1 MNISLIVFLKEVREN
16 LRDRRTLINALLT
29 GPLIGPLMFVVLMN
43 LTISRQLTQ
52 AEAPLE
58 LPVIGASNAPN
69 LIEALR
75 QQGFDPQPPVADPIA
90 AVRNRDVAAVLR
102 IPADF
107 GKSWDDGDPAQVEV
121 YYDSS
126 RRDAQQPV
134 NRLKDMLERY
144 SRLTGSLRLVA
155 RGLSPA
161 LASPVVVDERDQST
175 PRSRAGLLFSILPYF
190 FVLTVFIG
198 GMYLA
203 IDLTAGERERQ
214 SLEPLFANP
223 VARSRILLG
232 KVGAICAFSV
242 SSLLI
247 CVTAFT
253 VVGRFIPTEKLG
265 MDLDLGP
272 AFALEVLVLMLPLA
286 LLIAGLQT
294 LVAAFS
300 KSYREAQTY
309 LGILTLLAVL
319 PSVLLSVVPM
329 KTVAWMYA
337 VPLLGQQVGI
347 TELLSGGAVT
357 TGEVATCLLCGFAV
371 AALML
376 AVTSRIYGS
385 ERLAISA

>member
-1 MNISLIVFLKEVREN
+1 MNTSLTVLLKEVREN
-16 LRDRRTLINALLT
+16 LRDKRTLINALLT
-29 GPLIGPLMFVVLMN
+29 APLIGPLMFVVLLN
-43 LTISRQLTQ
+43 VTISRQLTQ

-69 LIEALR
+69 LIAELR
-75 QQGFDPQPPVADPIA
+75 QQGFDPQPAVADPIA
-90 AVRNRDVAAVLR
+90 AVRNHDVIAVLR
-102 IPADF
+102 IPEDF
-107 GKSWDDGDPAQVEV
+107 GKAWKKGDPAQVEV

-126 RRDAQQPV
+126 QRDAQQPV
-134 NRLKDMLERY
+134 NRLKDMLDKY
-144 SRLTGSLRLVA
+144 SRLTGALRLVA
-155 RGLSPA
+155 RGFSPA
-161 LASPVVVDERDQST
+161 LANPIVVDERDQST
-175 PRSRAGLLFSILPYF
+175 PRSRAGLMFSILPYF

-223 VARSRILLG
+223 VARWQILLG
-232 KVGAICAFSV
+232 KIGAICAFSV
-242 SSLLI
+242 ASLLI

-253 VVGRFIPTEKLG
+253 LVGRFIPTEKLG
-265 MDLDLGP
+265 MDLGLGP
-272 AFALEVLVLMLPLA
+272 MFAVKVLVLMLPLA
-286 LLIAGLQT
+286 LLIAALQT

-309 LGILTLLAVL
+309 LGILTLLAVV
-319 PSVLLSVVPM
+319 PSVLLSVLPV

-337 VPLLGQQVGI
+337 VPVLAQQVGI
-347 TELLSGGAVT
+347 TELLVGGSVT
-357 TGEVATCLLCGFAV
+357 AMQVTACLLCGFAV

-376 AVTSRIYGS
+376 VVTARVYGS

>member
-1 MNISLIVFLKEVREN
+1 MNTLLVVFLKEVREN
-16 LRDRRTLINALLT
+16 LRDRRTLINALLM

-43 LTISRQLTQ
+43 VVISRQLNQ

-58 LPVIGASNAPN
+58 LPVIGAGNAPN
-69 LIEALR
+69 LVEALR

-90 AVRNRDVAAVLR
+90 AVRNREAAAVLR
-102 IPADF
+102 IPAGF
-107 GKSWDDGDPAQVEV
+107 GDAWGKGDPAQVEV

-126 RRDAQQPV
+126 RRDTQQPV
-134 NRLKDMLERY
+134 SRLKDMLERY
-144 SRLTGSLRLVA
+144 SRLTGGMRLVA

-161 LASPVVVDERDQST
+161 LANPVVVDERDQST
-175 PRSRAGLLFSILPYF
+175 PRSRAGALFSILPYF

-214 SLEPLFANP
+214 SLEPLFVNP
-223 VARSRILLG
+223 VAPWRILLG
-232 KVGAICAFSV
+232 KVGAICVFSV

-253 VVGRFIPTEKLG
+253 AVGRFIPTEKLG
-265 MDLDLGP
+265 MDLGIGP
-272 AFALEVLVLMLPLA
+272 AFALKVLVLMLPLA
-286 LLIAGLQT
+286 LLIAALQT
-294 LVAAFS
+294 LVSAFS

-319 PSVLLSVVPM
+319 PSVLLSVMPV
-329 KTVAWMYA
+329 KTAAWMYA

-347 TELLSGGAVT
+347 TELLLGGSVAAAQF
-357 TGEVATCLLCGFAV
+357 ATCLLCGFVV
-371 AALML
+371 AALIL
-376 AVTSRIYGS
+376 AITARVYGS

>member
-1 MNISLIVFLKEVREN
+1 MNLSLVVLLKEVREN
-16 LRDRRTLINALLT
+16 LRDKRTLINALVT
-29 GPLIGPLMFVVLMN
+29 GPLIGPLMFVMIMN
-43 LTISRQLTQ
+43 VVISRQLDQ

-69 LIEALR
+69 LLAALR
-75 QQGFDPQPPVADPIA
+75 QQGFAPQPPVADPIA
-90 AVRNRDVAAVLR
+90 AVRSRDAAAVLR

-107 GKSWDDGDPAQVEV
+107 AASWQKGDPAEVEV

-126 RRDAQQPV
+126 RRDLQQPV
-134 NRLKDMLERY
+134 NRLKTMLERY
-144 SRLTGSLRLVA
+144 SRVNGAMRLVA

-161 LASPVVVDERDQST
+161 LTSPVVVGERDQST
-175 PRSRAGLLFSILPYF
+175 PQSRAGALFSILPYF

-223 VARSRILLG
+223 VPRWRILLG
-232 KVGAICAFSV
+232 KIAAICVFSV

-253 VVGRFIPTEKLG
+253 LAGRLIPTARLG
-265 MDLDLGP
+265 MDLALGP
-272 AFALEVLVLMLPLA
+272 AFALEVIVLMLPLV
-286 LLIAGLQT
+286 LLLAALQT
-294 LVAAFS
+294 LVSAFS
-300 KSYREAQTY
+300 RSYREAQTY
-309 LGILTLLAVL
+309 LGILMLVPAL
-319 PSVLLSVVPM
+319 PSVLLSVMPV
-329 KTVAWMYA
+329 KTAPWMYA

-347 TELLSGGAVT
+347 TELLMGGSVTAVQL
-357 TGEVATCLLCGFAV
+357 ATCLLCGFLV

-376 AVTSRIYGS
+376 AVTARVYGS
-385 ERLAISA
+385 ERLAISV

>member
-1 MNISLIVFLKEVREN
+1 MNAALVVLSKEVREN
-16 LRDRRTLINALLT
+16 LRDKRTLINALVT
-29 GPLIGPLMFVVLMN
+29 GPLIAPLMFLMIINVV
-43 LTISRQLTQ
+43 ISRQINQ
-52 AEAPLE
+52 AEGPLE

-90 AVRNRDVAAVLR
+90 AVRSRDAAAVLR

-107 GKSWDDGDPAQVEV
+107 GKSWSKGDPAQVEV

-126 RRDAQQPV
+126 RRDMQQPV
-134 NRLKDMLERY
+134 NRLSHMLERY
-144 SRLTGSLRLVA
+144 SRLNGAMRLVA
-155 RGLSPA
+155 RGLSPT
-161 LASPVVVDERDQST
+161 LANPVVVDERDQST
-175 PRSRAGLLFSILPYF
+175 PRSRAGALFSILPYF

-203 IDLTAGERERQ
+203 IDLTAGERERH

-223 VARSRILLG
+223 VRRSRILLG
-232 KVGAICAFSV
+232 KIGAICIFSV

-253 VVGRFIPTEKLG
+253 VAGRLIPTEKLG
-265 MDLDLGP
+265 MDLRLGP
-272 AFALEVLVLMLPLA
+272 AFALEVVVLMLPLV
-286 LLIAGLQT
+286 LLIAALQT

-309 LGILTLLAVL
+309 VGILMVVPAL
-319 PSVLLSVVPM
+319 PSVLLTVLPV
-329 KTVAWMYA
+329 KTVPWMYA
-337 VPLLGQQVGI
+337 VPLLGQQLGI
-347 TELLSGGAVT
+347 TELLMGGSMTVAQ
-357 TGEVATCLLCGFAV
+357 VATSLLCGFLI

-376 AVTSRIYGS
+376 AVTARVYGS
-385 ERLAISA
+385 ERLAISV

>member
-1 MNISLIVFLKEVREN
+1 MNLSLVVLLKEVREN
-16 LRDRRTLINALLT
+16 LRDKRTVINALVT
-29 GPLIGPLMFVVLMN
+29 GPLIGPLMFVMIMN
-43 LTISRQLTQ
+43 VVISRQLDQ

-69 LIEALR
+69 LLAALR
-75 QQGFDPQPPVADPIA
+75 QQGFAPQPPVADPIA
-90 AVRNRDVAAVLR
+90 AVRSRDAAAVLR

-107 GKSWDDGDPAQVEV
+107 AASWRKGDPAEVEV

-126 RRDAQQPV
+126 RRDLQQPV
-134 NRLKDMLERY
+134 NRLKTMLERY
-144 SRLTGSLRLVA
+144 SRVNGAMRLVA

-161 LASPVVVDERDQST
+161 LTSPVVVGERDQST
-175 PRSRAGLLFSILPYF
+175 PQSRAGALFSILPYF

-223 VARSRILLG
+223 VPRWRILLG
-232 KVGAICAFSV
+232 KIAAICVFSV

-253 VVGRFIPTEKLG
+253 LAGRLIPTARLG
-265 MDLDLGP
+265 MDLALGP
-272 AFALEVLVLMLPLA
+272 AFALEVIVLMLPLV
-286 LLIAGLQT
+286 LLLAALQT
-294 LVAAFS
+294 LVSAFS
-300 KSYREAQTY
+300 RSYREAQTY
-309 LGILTLLAVL
+309 LGILMLVPAL
-319 PSVLLSVVPM
+319 PSVLLSVMPV
-329 KTVAWMYA
+329 KTAPWMYA

-347 TELLSGGAVT
+347 TELLMGGSVTAVQL
-357 TGEVATCLLCGFAV
+357 AICLLCGFLV

-376 AVTSRIYGS
+376 AVTARVYGS
-385 ERLAISA
+385 ERLAISV